1 MQRLSV
7 YVDSKLLRRPGRKKP
22 LHSVKNAKRTRN
34 SESRSR
40 SSEMRWVQTVISKGV
55 LADKVAA
62 HTLLIQESP
71 VHNTASLD
79 ALLAMVTPKGKK
91 ECVMAI
97 DALRDLFLSDL
108 LRPDEKLKAFSQR
121 PLEDVNASDIV
132 GARKLLLWHFEDTLK
147 QKYASFLQSL
157 ETVSFD
163 QVEKLKMR
171 AVTCMF
177 HMLTYNPERE
187 QLLLQRLVNK
197 LGDRAHSVSSRVA
210 HLLSQLTNHHP
221 LIKPSVV
228 AEVERLIYRPNVAAK
243 AQYYALCFLSQLLLS
258 DDEGPLAR
266 KLVSLYF
273 DFFKRCVQK
282 AQADSRTLR
291 VLLTGVN
298 RAFPYARAGAPEGT
312 GVPDDQLDLMF
323 RLVHLMDFNI
333 ATQTL
338 MLLFQVM
345 DAKSSLSDRFYGAL
359 YRKSLDPALEHSTQQ
374 TLFLNLLYRALKRDE
389 EDRRVKAFLK
399 RVLQACLY
407 QTPHLACGM
416 LVLVSEV
423 LKIRPKLLETRSFDT
438 TARDAPPT
446 NGIAGDADDDSE
458 DEHYED
464 APDDSDDDES
474 SAPKPVS
481 KEAPAATAPKSSWV
495 HTVSASTS
503 RSSEGK
509 PRAPR
514 GYEPLARNPLYCG
527 AEHSAAWELRHLS
540 QHHHPTVALFAS
552 RVLSGRP
559 VAYPGDPLQ
568 DFTLSR
574 FLDRFVYR
582 NPKKVAP
589 PDEYKEKDLA
599 GNVFG
604 KRRQYVPTGARKMH
618 VLSREYMGQD
628 VSRIPP
634 EEQYLYRYFQQT
646 GGLKE
651 KKKKKKDEEE
661 DESEAESVAS
671 DDVEAVLNLCEP
683 GVDGELDFAG
693 DFVAAKGKKKR
704 MKSGDGSDES
714 DDDGDLDEDE
724 DDDVDLAGLEDDEEY
739 KQALEELNI
748 GKGRAIRE
756 EDIEFSDE
764 DEFGDAGPS
773 KRKGKPGRAK
783 DKSFNMSGLLA
794 SAEQSS
800 NSRLPKL
807 LWTVCHIQPRCRNA
821 DRIATGGS
829 LTLLGFHRA
838 EIEEPLFWTR

>member
-1 MQRLSV
+1 MTLA
-7 YVDSKLLRRPGRKKP
+7 D
-22 LHSVKNAKRTRN
+22 

-71 VHNTASLD
+71 IHNTASLD

-121 PLEDVNASDIV
+121 PLEEVNASDIV

-221 LIKPSVV
+221 LIKASVV

-258 DDEGPLAR
+258 DDEAPLAR

-282 AQADSRTLR
+282 AQADPRTLR

-298 RAFPYARAGAPEGT
+298 RAFPYAKAGAPEG
-312 GVPDDQLDLMF
+312 GGIPEDQLNLMF

-338 MLLFQVM
+338 MLLFQ
-345 DAKSSLSDRFYGAL
+345 ASRPQSRLASLSDRFYGAL
-359 YRKSLDPALEHSTQQ
+359 YRKSLDPALEHSSQQ

-423 LKIRPKLLETRSFDT
+423 LRIRPKLLETRSFNAT
-438 TARDAPPT
+438 SEDAPPT
-446 NGIAGDADDDSE
+446 NGIAGDADDDSG

-464 APDDSDDDES
+464 APDDSDADEAL
-474 SAPKPVS
+474 APKQS
-481 KEAPAATAPKSSWV
+481 REASAATAPKSSWV
-495 HTVSASTS
+495 HTVAASTTHNPEGRS
-503 RSSEGK
+503 RALK
-509 PRAPR
+509 

-540 QHHHPTVALFAS
+540 QHHHPTVALFAG
-552 RVLSGRP
+552 RVLSGKP

-589 PDEYKEKDLA
+589 PNEYKEKDLA

-604 KRRQYVPTGARKMH
+604 KRRQYVPLGARKMH

-628 VSRIPP
+628 ASRVPP

-646 GGLKE
+646 GGLKAKR
-651 KKKKKKDEEE
+651 KKKAEEE
-661 DESEAESVAS
+661 EESEAESVAS
-671 DDVEAVLNLCEP
+671 DDVEAILDMCEP
-683 GVDGELDFAG
+683 GVDGDLDFAG
-693 DFVAAKGKKKR
+693 DFANAKKR
-704 MKSGDGSDES
+704 TKSGDGSDEL
-714 DDDGDLDEDE
+714 DDEGDLDEDE
-724 DDDVDLAGLEDDEEY
+724 DEDMDLAGLEDDEEY

-748 GKGRAIRE
+748 GKGKAIRE
-756 EDIEFSDE
+756 EDIEFSD
-764 DEFGDAGPS
+764 DEGNDVRVNCRSHSLCLHFC
-773 KRKGKPGRAK
+773 R
-783 DKSFNMSGLLA
+783 FNMSGLLA
-794 SAEQSS
+794 SAEQFSHLLDENASAGVDTTSAQALS
-800 NSRLPKL
+800 NKDKASVKQLKWEMNRDAWVRGHDWRSRK
-807 LWTVCHIQPRCRNA
+807 RKF
-821 DRIATGGS
+821 GGS
-829 LTLLGFHRA
+829 GKRGGKAFGKRKARA
-838 EIEEPLFWTR
+838 

>member
-1 MQRLSV
+1 
-7 YVDSKLLRRPGRKKP
+7 
-22 LHSVKNAKRTRN
+22 
-34 SESRSR
+34 ESRSR

-147 QKYASFLQSL
+147 QKYTSFLQSL

-177 HMLTYNPERE
+177 HMLTGASPLLFPL

-197 LGDRAHSVSSRVA
+197 LGDRAHAVSSRVA

-423 LKIRPKLLETRSFDT
+423 LKIRPKLLETRSFDA
-438 TARDAPPT
+438 TAQDAPST

-464 APDDSDDDES
+464 APDDS
-474 SAPKPVS
+474 
-481 KEAPAATAPKSSWV
+481 
-495 HTVSASTS
+495 
-503 RSSEGK
+503 

-514 GYEPLARNPLYCG
+514 GYKPLARNPLYCG

-574 FLDRFVYR
+574 FLDRCV
-582 NPKKVAP
+582 
-589 PDEYKEKDLA
+589 
-599 GNVFG
+599 
-604 KRRQYVPTGARKMH
+604 
-618 VLSREYMGQD
+618 
-628 VSRIPP
+628 
-634 EEQYLYRYFQQT
+634 
-646 GGLKE
+646 
-651 KKKKKKDEEE
+651 
-661 DESEAESVAS
+661 
-671 DDVEAVLNLCEP
+671 
-683 GVDGELDFAG
+683 
-693 DFVAAKGKKKR
+693 
-704 MKSGDGSDES
+704 
-714 DDDGDLDEDE
+714 
-724 DDDVDLAGLEDDEEY
+724 
-739 KQALEELNI
+739 
-748 GKGRAIRE
+748 
-756 EDIEFSDE
+756 
-764 DEFGDAGPS
+764 
-773 KRKGKPGRAK
+773 
-783 DKSFNMSGLLA
+783 
-794 SAEQSS
+794 
-800 NSRLPKL
+800 
-807 LWTVCHIQPRCRNA
+807 
-821 DRIATGGS
+821 
-829 LTLLGFHRA
+829 
-838 EIEEPLFWTR
+838 